1 MFDSKLLSVLLIGF
15 GGLLTASGPFTV
27 SAVGQQVGSDEP
39 ADRAAKPADNPS
51 DASAEQPQRVT
62 VALRPLFD
70 QIRAAGSTRATVEL
84 TVDTVID
91 GAVVNSE
98 TSLYQIAS
106 TAPDRF
112 TVYLKDAKQRTRLF
126 SDGKRSTIA
135 FSPKAYAH
143 LAAPI
148 PMQQAVFNLPVPM
161 GPYPEPVL
169 ALTLAGVD
177 PALTLTTGMKSIRV
191 AGEEKFRGR
200 TPSLR
205 VTGVQDDAVQ
215 WDLWMTREQP
225 PKPLRLRVDLT
236 EMLRQNGDLE
246 LPAGYRYLLRFDFR
260 VWLMDHQ
267 NDPKL
272 YRYEPAE
279 DATEYATIEEY
290 VRSLQPADNADD

>member
-1 MFDSKLLSVLLIGF
+1 MFDSKPLFVLLIGF
-15 GGLLTASGPFTV
+15 GGLFTASV
-27 SAVGQQVGSDEP
+27 SGQNPGSDGAA
-39 ADRAAKPADNPS
+39 ADGAAKPADGS
-51 DASAEQPQRVT
+51 QDATAEQSQRVT
-62 VALRPLFD
+62 AALRPLFD
-70 QIRAAGSTRATVEL
+70 QIRDAGSTRATVEL

-98 TSLYQIAS
+98 KSVYQIAS
-106 TAPDRF
+106 TSPDRF

-126 SDGKRSTIA
+126 SDGKQTTIA
-135 FSPKAYAH
+135 FSPKAYAN
-143 LAAPI
+143 LQSPI

-191 AGEEKFRGR
+191 VGEEKFRGR

-205 VTGVQDDAVQ
+205 VSGIQDDAVR
-215 WDLWMTREQP
+215 WDVWLTRDER

-236 EMLRQNGDLE
+236 EMLRQNGDLQ

-260 VWLMDHQ
+260 VWLMDHP

-272 YRYEPAE
+272 YRHEPAD

-290 VRSLQPADNADD
+290 VQSLQQPDDADN